1 MIESLTDN
9 IVRKQL
15 AGLVADAE
23 ALLTVVAHADL
34 PAGLRIVNVAGG
46 SLLGFS
52 LRSGHGFAQA
62 HGFRPGTVAVGVA
75 AETILRCR
83 LNCYGDDLDDGL
95 WSAGLRIE
103 YIAAHET
110 AHALACP
117 TIDCDPQP
125 VDVKAMRLLP
135 TRVEKLPPTPASRTA
150 EGHDAPWAA
159 ALVILA
165 GRCRKYRP
173 QSRHRWPELLK
184 DDLDAVGIDAQAVAD
199 AVGDVADELPL
210 RELLAPGA
218 ALVERV
224 AEAIPDHADRVAL
237 IESRETT
244 SAADPGHV
252 AQAVAGDPL

>member
-1 MIESLTDN
+1 MIDALADN

-23 ALLTVVAHADL
+23 SLLTVAAHADL
-34 PAGLRIVNVAGG
+34 PAGLRIVNIAGG

-52 LRSGHGFAQA
+52 LHSGHGFARA

-75 AETILRCR
+75 SETILRSR
-83 LNCYGDDLDDGL
+83 LELYGDDLDGAL
-95 WSAGLRIE
+95 WESGLRIE
-103 YIAAHET
+103 YVAAHEL
-110 AHALACP
+110 AHSLACQ
-117 TIDCDPQP
+117 TIDRDPQP
-125 VDVKAMRLLP
+125 VDVKALRLLP
-135 TRVEKLPPTPASRTA
+135 SRVEKLPPTPASRTA

-173 QSRHRWPELLK
+173 QSRQRWPELLE
-184 DDLDAVGIDAQAVAD
+184 DDLQAVGIDAQAVAD
-199 AVGDVADELPL
+199 AVGDVAEELPL

-218 ALVERV
+218 ALVARV

-244 SAADPGHV
+244 SAADPGRV